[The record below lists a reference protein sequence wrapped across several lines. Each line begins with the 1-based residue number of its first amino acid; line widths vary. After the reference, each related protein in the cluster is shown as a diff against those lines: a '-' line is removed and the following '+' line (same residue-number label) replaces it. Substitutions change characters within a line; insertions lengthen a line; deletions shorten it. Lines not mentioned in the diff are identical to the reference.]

1 MTAQKGEQKQY
12 SQKQQNN
19 KYKLPA
25 TGKRL
30 WSKFIGRLEI
40 TIVFKTRGQKDMIYF
55 IKHH

>member
-40 TIVFKTRGQKDMIYF
+40 TIVFKTRGQKDV
-55 IKHH
+55 